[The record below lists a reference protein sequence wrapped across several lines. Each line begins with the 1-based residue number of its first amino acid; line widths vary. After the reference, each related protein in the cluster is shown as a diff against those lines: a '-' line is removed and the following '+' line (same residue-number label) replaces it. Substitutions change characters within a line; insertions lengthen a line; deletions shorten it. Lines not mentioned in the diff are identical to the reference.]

1 MARGSKRGSS
11 SSSSG
16 ESIHSDTIENSS
28 VIIRVVKATMV
39 VSGEL
44 GVRFAL
50 ADEQFLTRMVELEI
64 EEYRRSQKTV
74 GET

>member
-1 MARGSKRGSS
+1 MAVG
-11 SSSSG
+11 
-16 ESIHSDTIENSS
+16 
-28 VIIRVVKATMV
+28 
-39 VSGEL
+39 GEL